1 MVRAKYFYGYY
12 IVAACFVIQG
22 VSIGAMFTYGVFFK
36 EFQAEFGWSRATIS
50 GASSLAFL
58 VMGVAG
64 IFAGRLNDKVGPR
77 LLMVISG
84 ISFGLGYLLMS
95 NLQAPWQLYLL
106 YGVLI
111 GVGLSTHDII
121 TLSTVVRWF
130 VRRRGMMSGIVK
142 VGTGSGQLLVPLIA
156 MALIATCG
164 WRKSYVIMGAMV
176 LVMLVAVAL
185 VLRRDPQTMGLLPD
199 GRRDEP
205 CGDGIGFTERGM
217 SLMTAIRTMQFWTI
231 CAAEFIIFFCI
242 LTIVVHIV
250 PHATDLGLPPAT
262 AAGVLSMIG
271 GASMFARFLMG
282 TANDRIGGKRSLV
295 ICFIMLLCGL
305 VLLQVAREA
314 WMLFLFAAVYGFA
327 LGGFFTV
334 MSPTVAELFGI
345 GSHGELFGIAVFI
358 GTLGGSIGPLLAGRI
373 FDVTGSY
380 QAVFLVLTGLAVLGL
395 VLITMLRPLGGTG
408 AGR

>member
-1 MVRAKYFYGYY
+1 MRAKYFYGYN

-22 VSIGAMFTYGVFFK
+22 VSIGAMFTYGIFFK
-36 EFQAEFGWSRATIS
+36 EFQTEFGWSRATIS

-64 IFAGRLNDKVGPR
+64 IFAGRLNDKIGPR
-77 LLMVISG
+77 VLMVISG

-95 NLQAPWQLYLL
+95 NLHAQWQLYLF
-106 YGVLI
+106 YGLLI

-142 VGTGSGQLLVPLIA
+142 VGTGSGQLLVPLIVTA
-156 MALIATCG
+156 FIATCG
-164 WRKSYVIMGAMV
+164 WRQSYVIMGVIV
-176 LVMLVAVAL
+176 LVMLVAAAL
-185 VLRRDPQTMGLLPD
+185 VLRRDPQSMGLLPD

-205 CGDGIGFTERGM
+205 CGDGIGFMERGV
-217 SLMTAIRTMQFWTI
+217 SLKRAIRTMQFWTI

-250 PHATDLGLPPAT
+250 PHATDMGLPPAT

-271 GASMFARFLMG
+271 GVSMFGRFLMG

-305 VLLQVAREA
+305 VLLQVASEA
-314 WMLFLFAAVYGFA
+314 WVLFLFAAVYGLA

-395 VLITMLRPLGGTG
+395 VLITMLRPLGGTRT
-408 AGR
+408 GR

>member
-1 MVRAKYFYGYY
+1 VRAKYFYGYN
-12 IVAACFVIQG
+12 IVAASFIIQG
-22 VSIGAMFTYGVFFK
+22 VSIGAMFTYGIFFK
-36 EFQAEFGWSRATIS
+36 EFQTEFGWSRATIS

-64 IFAGRLNDKVGPR
+64 IFAGRLNDKIGPR
-77 LLMVISG
+77 VLMVMSG

-95 NLQAPWQLYLL
+95 NLHAQWQLYLF
-106 YGVLI
+106 YGLLI

-142 VGTGSGQLLVPLIA
+142 VGTGSGQLLVPLIVTA
-156 MALIATCG
+156 FIATCG
-164 WRKSYVIMGAMV
+164 WRQSYVIMGVIV
-176 LVMLVAVAL
+176 LVMLVAAAL
-185 VLRRDPQTMGLLPD
+185 VLRRDPQSMGLLPD

-205 CGDGIGFTERGM
+205 CGDGIGFMERGV
-217 SLMTAIRTMQFWTI
+217 SLKRAIRTMQFWTI

-250 PHATDLGLPPAT
+250 PHATDMGLPPAT

-271 GASMFARFLMG
+271 GVSMFGRFLMG

-295 ICFIMLLCGL
+295 ICFIMLICGL
-305 VLLQVAREA
+305 VLLQVASEA
-314 WMLFLFAAVYGFA
+314 WMLFLFAAVYGCA

-380 QAVFLVLTGLAVLGL
+380 QAVFLVLTGLAMLGL
-395 VLITMLRPLGGTG
+395 VLITMLRPLGGTR

>member
-22 VSIGAMFTYGVFFK
+22 VSIGAMFTYGIFFK
-36 EFQAEFGWSRATIS
+36 EFQTEFGWSRATIS

-64 IFAGRLNDKVGPR
+64 IFAGRLNDKIGPR
-77 LLMVISG
+77 VLMVISG

-95 NLQAPWQLYLL
+95 NLHAQWQLYLF

-142 VGTGSGQLLVPLIA
+142 VGTGSGQLLVPLIVTA
-156 MALIATCG
+156 FIATCG
-164 WRKSYVIMGAMV
+164 WRQSYVIMGVIV
-176 LVMLVAVAL
+176 LVMLVAAAL
-185 VLRRDPQTMGLLPD
+185 VLRRDPQSMGLLPD

-205 CGDGIGFTERGM
+205 CGDGIGFMERGV
-217 SLMTAIRTMQFWTI
+217 SLKRAIRTMQFWTI

-250 PHATDLGLPPAT
+250 PHATDMGLPPAT

-271 GASMFARFLMG
+271 GVSMFGRFLMG

-305 VLLQVAREA
+305 VLLQVASEA
-314 WMLFLFAAVYGFA
+314 WVLFLFAAVYGLA